1 MTARPLTSL
10 LLLAAAGLVSAVS
23 VGCSKRP
30 ADPKARAAAPVAS
43 AAGAEGTEAAKA
55 ETPHGSRK
63 MKQLDVPVWV
73 DGKQV
78 SVLRYGELSAA
89 LKPQTRHGGEGGPA
103 RYYSLDAYAQSLG
116 IAPEKIKAIHALGN
130 REKLATIKGTEL
142 VANKG
147 RFQFDFM
154 QETTGI
160 AKVDWDTTG
169 LADTYVIHEIRAL
182 SFYVDKAPPAVD
194 PQLHCHVAK
203 DAAAAGAAPGTCAFD
218 DPYATAEKMKGTR
231 FYIDGHLVGYVK
243 RREIKDTVVVR
254 DNADGEHVYSVVK
267 LAQQFG
273 VDPAQVRGAE
283 LLNGDDVIA
292 RATGEGWN
300 TSSKGLSFTLPK
312 HQHGKVSV
320 QIPASLQVGVD
331 GAKDADATVT
341 AVLLYKNTTPRTRE
355 LTAVANVVESPAA
368 PGEVANNDQED
379 QPTDQLGGGRQH

>member
-1 MTARPLTSL
+1 MTARPATSL
-10 LLLAAAGLVSAVS
+10 LLLAALGVVGGNL
-23 VGCSKRP
+23 GCSKRS
-30 ADPKARAAAPVAS
+30 AEPKARAAAPVA
-43 AAGAEGTEAAKA
+43 AMTGATAEAAKL

-89 LKPQTRHGGEGGPA
+89 LKPRTRHGEEGGPA
-103 RYYSLDAYAQSLG
+103 RFYAMDEYAQSLG

-130 REKLATIKGTEL
+130 REKITTIKGSEL
-142 VANKG
+142 LLADNKG

-182 SFYVDKAPPAVD
+182 SIYVEKAPPVVD
-194 PQLHCHVAK
+194 PTIHCHVAK
-203 DAAAAGAAPGTCAFD
+203 DGTCSFD
-218 DPYATAEKMKGTR
+218 DPYAQAEKMKGTR
-231 FYIDGHLVGYVK
+231 FYLDGRLVGYVK
-243 RREIKDTVVVR
+243 RREIKESVVVG
-254 DNADGEHVYSVVK
+254 DNASGEHLYSVVK

-273 VDPAQVRGAE
+273 VDPAQVRAAE

-292 RATGEGWN
+292 RGAGDGWN
-300 TSSKGLSFTLPK
+300 VSSTALSFTLPK
-312 HQHGKVSV
+312 HQHGKVTV
-320 QIPASLQVGVD
+320 RIPASLQVGVE

-341 AVLLYKNTTPRTRE
+341 AVLLYKNTTPRIRE
-355 LTAVANVVESPAA
+355 LTAIANVLESPAA
-368 PGEVANNDQED
+368 AGEVANNDQED
-379 QPTDQLGGGRQH
+379 RPTDQLGGGRQH

>member
-1 MTARPLTSL
+1 MTSRPLTSL
-10 LLLAAAGLVSAVS
+10 LLLAAIGLVGG

-30 ADPKARAAAPVAS
+30 AEPKARAAAPVA
-43 AAGAEGTEAAKA
+43 AATGAGSEAKTETA
-55 ETPHGSRK
+55 HGSRK

-78 SVLRYGELSAA
+78 SVLRYGEISAA
-89 LKPQTRHGGEGGPA
+89 LKPQTRFGAEAGGPA
-103 RYYSLDAYAQSLG
+103 RFYSLEDYAQSLG
-116 IAPEKIKAIHALGN
+116 IAPAKIKAIHALGN
-130 REKLATIKGTEL
+130 REKVTTIKGSEL
-142 VANKG
+142 NAPANKG

-160 AKVDWDTTG
+160 TKVDWDTTG

-194 PQLHCHVAK
+194 PSLHCHVAK
-203 DAAAAGAAPGTCAFD
+203 DGTCAFD

-243 RREIKDTVVVR
+243 RREIKESVVVG
-254 DNADGEHVYSVVK
+254 DNANGEHLYSVVK

-273 VDPAQVRGAE
+273 VDPAHVKAAE

-292 RATGEGWN
+292 LAKGEAWN
-300 TSSKGLSFTLPK
+300 TSSNQLSFTLPK

-320 QIPASLQVGVD
+320 RIPASLQVGVE

-341 AVLLYKNTTPRTRE
+341 AVLLYKSTTPRARE
-355 LTAVANVVESPAA
+355 LTSVANVVETPAA
-368 PGEVANNDQED
+368 AGEVANNDQED
-379 QPTDQLGGGRQH
+379 HPSDQLGGGRQH

>member
-1 MTARPLTSL
+1 MTSRPLTSL
-10 LLLAAAGLVSAVS
+10 LLLAAIGAVGG

-30 ADPKARAAAPVAS
+30 AEPKARAAAGTTGT
-43 AAGAEGTEAAKA
+43 AAATTGEAKS

-89 LKPQTRHGGEGGPA
+89 LKPQTRFGAGSDGERGPA
-103 RYYSLDAYAQSLG
+103 RFYSLEDYAQSLG
-116 IAPEKIKAIHALGN
+116 IAPAKIKAIHAVGN
-130 REKLATIKGTEL
+130 REKVTTIKGSEL
-142 VANKG
+142 NAPANKG

-160 AKVDWDTTG
+160 TKVDWDTTG
-169 LADTYVIHEIRAL
+169 LADTYVIHEIRGL
-182 SFYVDKAPPAVD
+182 SFYVEKAPPVVD
-194 PQLHCHVAK
+194 PTLHCHVAK
-203 DAAAAGAAPGTCAFD
+203 DGTCAFD

-243 RREIKDTVVVR
+243 RREIKESVVVG
-254 DNADGEHVYSVVK
+254 DNANGEHLYSVVK

-273 VDPAQVRGAE
+273 VDPAQVKAAE

-292 RATGEGWN
+292 LATGGAWN
-300 TSSKGLSFTLPK
+300 TSSNQLSFTLPK

-320 QIPASLQVGVD
+320 RIPASLQVGVE

-341 AVLLYKNTTPRTRE
+341 AVLLYKSTTPRARE
-355 LTAVANVVESPAA
+355 LTSVANVVEAPAA
-368 PGEVANNDQED
+368 AGEVANNDQED
-379 QPTDQLGGGRQH
+379 HPSDQLGGGRQH